1 MSRLGHCFSQLGT
14 RFNYSTSLLVLKAK
28 QFAEGSIRKLVKDA
42 RDQGG
47 ATVAE
52 YALVLA
58 IVVVGLILVLGQLGE
73 TLREKILDVVDRLK
87 DAPTSP

>member
-1 MSRLGHCFSQLGT
+1 MGRCLSRLGMKC
-14 RFNYSTSLLVLKAK
+14 NYKALLLVLKAK
-28 QFAEGSIRKLVKDA
+28 SFAKKGIVKLT
-42 RDQGG
+42 RGMREQRG

>member
-1 MSRLGHCFSQLGT
+1 MVVRHG
-14 RFNYSTSLLVLKAK
+14 
-28 QFAEGSIRKLVKDA
+28 KDQ
-42 RDQGG
+42 RG

-73 TLREKILDVVDRLK
+73 TLRGKILDVVDRLK

>member
-1 MSRLGHCFSQLGT
+1 MSKVGHCFSKLRV
-14 RFNYSTSLLVLKAK
+14 RFSYRTSLLVLKAK
-28 QFAEGSIRKLVKDA
+28 RLAEEGIRELVKGT
-42 RDQGG
+42 RGQRG

>member
-1 MSRLGHCFSQLGT
+1 MYKLAHCFSRLGT
-14 RFNYSTSLLVLKAK
+14 MFNYRSSLLVIKAK
-28 QFAEGSIRKLVKDA
+28 RFAERRIRMVVRHGKDQ
-42 RDQGG
+42 RG

-73 TLREKILDVVDRLK
+73 TLRGKILDVVDRLK